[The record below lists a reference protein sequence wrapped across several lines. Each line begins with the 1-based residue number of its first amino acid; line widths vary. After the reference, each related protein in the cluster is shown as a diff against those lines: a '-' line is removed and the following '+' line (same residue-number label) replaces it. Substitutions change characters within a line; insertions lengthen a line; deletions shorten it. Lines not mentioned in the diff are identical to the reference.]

1 MLLCE
6 QQMYMYGSRVGRAC
20 AAGAAARLACQSG
33 MCFVHCL
40 HGSCNIVKSLSDLQ
54 ASEKEFSSSAK
65 DYLVDSLRQQ
75 AVDSETVTR
84 HAMALR
90 RSALWAAAWSPLA

>member
-1 MLLCE
+1 MLVFFCESSRHICTALSRLSWCCLC
-6 QQMYMYGSRVGRAC
+6 SSKTSLSVR
-20 AAGAAARLACQSG
+20 
-33 MCFVHCL
+33 HCL
-40 HGSCNIVKSLSDLQ
+40 CWSCSIVESLRDLQ

-84 HAMALR
+84 QAMALR
-90 RSALWAAAWSPLA
+90 RSALWAAAWTLLA